1 MICVCLSNMTK
12 KAKKLLQFS
21 CSVGHWLYY
30 EKFLLNSIDLMKNLQ
45 LPPGWF
51 NFLVFVFLSTV
62 VFGQMIEKCVKIRS
76 LIIFLLIPTLS
87 LVSMNILV
95 VLLCSELKKKS
106 CKETEIIEKKRGFTI
121 TMGLWSRFWRTNAI
135 SCLELSVYRR
145 CPKNFSRYFF

>member
-1 MICVCLSNMTK
+1 MTK

-95 VLLCSELKKKS
+95 VLLCSEWKKVLQ
-106 CKETEIIEKKRGFTI
+106 R
-121 TMGLWSRFWRTNAI
+121 N
-135 SCLELSVYRR
+135 
-145 CPKNFSRYFF
+145 